1 MNNNMD
7 NKRKYIEELK
17 EKAAQVKEIT
27 GEYRKRRPLVI
38 EFSGAP
44 KSGKTSSIN
53 SLMQFLKIGRAHV

>member
-44 KSGKTSSIN
+44 KSGKTSSIY
-53 SLMQFLKIGRAHV
+53 